1 MMNKQLKLT
10 RNAILITSWCSI
22 MNKKIESF
30 RNQREMQQV
39 LSLFQN
45 SMLRNSY
52 RLKSILLI
60 MEVEFLKKVSRSCL
74 WTLESY
80 RKTKSK
86 TKEELDSASQFASR
100 LSKLW
105 EEKWF
110 AAVNLVLEQSLKL
123 SLTQSVKSF
132 MITQN

>member
-1 MMNKQLKLT
+1 MMNKQSKLT

-52 RLKSILLI
+52 RLKSILSI

-86 TKEELDSASQFASR
+86 TKEELDLASQFASR

>member
-52 RLKSILLI
+52 RLKSILSI

-80 RKTKSK
+80 RRTKSK

-100 LSKLW
+100 LLKLW

>member
-80 RKTKSK
+80 RRTKSK
-86 TKEELDSASQFASR
+86 TKEELDLASQFASR

>member
-80 RKTKSK
+80 RRTKSK

>member
-86 TKEELDSASQFASR
+86 TKEELDLASQFASR